1 MMHHTMRYITSLPK
15 LGSVPRHGHR
25 VPEIEQVR
33 LDDRILRVESRLSID
48 FKCIS
53 VNLRRERRRNRAP
66 YSVAAFRHIERL
78 GSTIEVEQNSASG
91 RVFGSEGDPSVGLHF
106 AGLQTIILLAVHHA

>member
-53 VNLRRERRRNRAP
+53 VNLRRERRRDRAP

-78 GSTIEVEQNSASG
+78 GRTIEGEQNSAGG
-91 RVFGSEGDPSVGLHF
+91 RIFVSQGDASLGMHLVGS
-106 AGLQTIILLAVHHA
+106 